1 MQENPIS
8 GGSKT
13 HPFDVIVIG
22 GGPAGVTAALR
33 ASQLGA
39 SVALVEQGR
48 LGGTCTNDGCVPTR
62 VLAKAARLL
71 RDSDQFAAYGLTG
84 AAPELDFAQLLSRTQ
99 QVVYQVHEKKQLI
112 KHLEESAVQVY
123 TETGPARFI
132 DPHTIAF
139 GDGDDMRL
147 KGAYFILCVGGRPR
161 RLDFPGADHALTHT
175 DVWSLEKQPRSVAII
190 GAAATGCQLASIFL
204 SFETQ
209 VTLLDIAPQILPAED
224 THVSTALA
232 AAFKRRGADLVLG
245 ITGVEQISREGSA
258 FTLTYQQGGNS
269 HKLTVEAI
277 IMAAGWPGAI
287 QGLNLEAAGVFSD
300 GNFISVDVQLRT
312 NVPHILA
319 AGDITGDMMLVQ
331 SASYEARIAAEN
343 AVAGGHS
350 AFKERII
357 PHGGF
362 TDPEYGSVGLT
373 EAEAREYYDIAV
385 AVVPYAQLDRAVI
398 DGREDGFCK
407 LIASRSTR
415 RILGAHVVGEQAL
428 EVVQILAAGMA
439 AKIRCEELAEIELAY
454 PTYTA
459 IVGMAAR
466 KLLGGLNENPDAI
479 QWGALGQL
487 PEAEWEWRDRDESP
501 PAVG

>member
-1 MQENPIS
+1 MQENPIT
-8 GGSKT
+8 GGAEIDS
-13 HPFDVIVIG
+13 FDVIVIG

-39 SVALVEQGR
+39 TVALVERDR

-71 RDSDQFAAYGLTG
+71 RDSDQFATYGLTG
-84 AAPELDFAQLLSRTQ
+84 PAPELDFSLLLKRTQ

-112 KHLEESAVQVY
+112 KHLEESAVQVF
-123 TETGPARFI
+123 TETGPAGFI
-132 DPHTIAF
+132 NPYTIALEN
-139 GDGDDMRL
+139 GRQL
-147 KGAYFILCVGGRPR
+147 KGSNFILCVGGRPR
-161 RLDFPGADHALTHT
+161 RLDFPGAEHALTHT
-175 DVWSLEKQPRSVAII
+175 DVWTLDKQPRSVAII

-209 VTLLDIAPQILPAED
+209 VTLLDIAPHILPVED
-224 THVSTALA
+224 AHVSAALA
-232 AAFKRRGADLVLG
+232 QGFKRRGAEVILG
-245 ITGVEQISREGSA
+245 ITSVERIEKDGPML
-258 FTLTYQQGGNS
+258 TLTYWQDETSRQI
-269 HKLTVEAI
+269 TVEAV
-277 IMAAGWPGAI
+277 IMAAGWPGSI
-287 QGLNLEAAGVFSD
+287 SGLNLDAAGVNTTGS
-300 GNFISVDVQLRT
+300 FIPVDIQLRT
-312 NVPHILA
+312 NVPHIFA

-331 SASYEARIAAEN
+331 SASYEARLAAEN
-343 AVAGGHS
+343 AVVGDHS
-350 AFKERII
+350 AYKDRIV

-373 EAEAREYYDIAV
+373 EAQAREYYDIAV
-385 AVVPYAQLDRAVI
+385 AVVPYTHLDRAVI
-398 DGREDGFCK
+398 DGREEGFCK
-407 LIASRSTR
+407 LIASRTTR

-466 KLLGGLNENPDAI
+466 KLLGEFTDNPSII
-479 QWGALGQL
+479 QWGALSQL
-487 PEAEWEWRDRDESP
+487 PEAEWERRDGDESLIDR
-501 PAVG
+501 G

>member
-1 MQENPIS
+1 MQENPIP
-8 GGSKT
+8 GGAQLDS
-13 HPFDVIVIG
+13 FDVIVIG

-39 SVALVEQGR
+39 TVALVEQGR

-71 RDSDQFAAYGLTG
+71 RDSDQFAAYGLIG
-84 AAPELDFAQLLSRTQ
+84 PAPDLDFSQLLKRTQ

-112 KHLEESAVQVY
+112 KHLEESAVQVI
-123 TETGPARFI
+123 TETGAARFI
-132 DPHTIAF
+132 NPHTISLPN
-139 GDGDDMRL
+139 GRQL
-147 KGAYFILCVGGRPR
+147 EGANFILCVGGRPR
-161 RLDFPGADHALTHT
+161 RLDLPGAEHALTHT
-175 DVWSLEKQPRSVAII
+175 DVWTMDKQPRSVAII

-204 SFETQ
+204 SFETR
-209 VTLLDIAPQILPAED
+209 VTLLDIAPQILAVED
-224 THVSTALA
+224 THVSAALA
-232 AAFKRRGADLVLG
+232 RGFQNRGAEVILG
-245 ITGVEQISREGSA
+245 ITGVERIDKAGGA
-258 FTLTYQQGGNS
+258 LTLTYQQDGAS
-269 HKLTVEAI
+269 HELTVEAV
-277 IMAAGWPGAI
+277 IMATGWPGSVAA
-287 QGLNLEAAGVFSD
+287 LNLSAAGVELAGS
-300 GNFISVDVQLRT
+300 FIPVDVQLRT
-312 NVPHILA
+312 NVPHIFA

-343 AVAGGHS
+343 AVVGDHS
-350 AFKERII
+350 AYKDRIV

-373 EAEAREYYDIAV
+373 EAQAREYYDVAV
-385 AVVPYAQLDRAVI
+385 AVVPYSHLDRAVI
-398 DGREDGFCK
+398 DGREEGFCK
-407 LIASRSTR
+407 LIASRTTR

-466 KLLGGLNENPDAI
+466 KLLGEFTDSPSI
-479 QWGALGQL
+479 VQWGALSRL
-487 PEAEWEWRDRDESP
+487 PEAEWERRDSDETR
-501 PAVG
+501 